1 MKYKIGDKVKF
12 KSGNGGYEDIENEG
26 VITSILYNKFYMIE
40 CIYTDEST
48 IPNFHQ
54 TLSFSE
60 KEIEDY
66 A

>member
-1 MKYKIGDKVKF
+1 MKYNIGDKVKF
-12 KSGNGGYEDIENEG
+12 KAGNGGYEAIENEG

-40 CIYTDEST
+40 CIHTDEST
-48 IPNFHQ
+48 SPNFHQ
-54 TLSFSE
+54 ILSFAE